1 MNKHIILKPIISEK
15 ADILANS
22 KNQYTFAVD
31 KKANKIEIQ
40 KALEEMFPDVTI
52 ESVNTLIMPKK
63 KKSRNTRSGVLK
75 GATGGHKKA
84 VVTVAEGD
92 ELDIY
97 EQN

>member
-1 MNKHIILKPIISEK
+1 MSKHIIIKPIISEK
-15 ADILANS
+15 ADILANNS
-22 KNQYTFAVD
+22 NKYTFAVD

-40 KALEEMFPDVTI
+40 KALEKMFPDVTI

-63 KKSRNTRSGVLK
+63 KKSRNTRGGVLK
-75 GATGGHKKA
+75 GTTGGHKKA